1 MGSIYAVVV
10 AAGKSTRMGAG
21 VDKQL
26 LALNG
31 QPVLARSVAVL
42 EKASGIS
49 GIILV
54 VAPNAVTRY
63 QGLINEWG
71 CCKVAAVVSGGE
83 SRQDS
88 VCAGL
93 SALPEDTS
101 LVLIHDGARPLV
113 KPEHVEDV
121 LEAAARFDAAT
132 LAVPT
137 KDTVKSSDA
146 DGFVVQTIPRE
157 TLWLVQTPQAFAYPL
172 LMQAHRWAVQKGFIG
187 TDDASLVE
195 AMGGRVKL
203 VQGSYSNIKITT
215 PEDVAVAEALI
226 GFG

>member
-1 MGSIYAVVV
+1 
-10 AAGKSTRMGAG
+10 MGAG

-26 LALNG
+26 LALHG
-31 QPVLARSVAVL
+31 QPVLARAVAVL
-42 EKASGIS
+42 EKAPGIL
-49 GIILV
+49 GIIVV
-54 VAPNAVTRY
+54 VAPDAVTRY
-63 QGLINEWG
+63 KGLIDKWG
-71 CCKVAAVVSGGE
+71 CRKVVAVVPGGE

-88 VCAGL
+88 VYEGL

-113 KPEHVEDV
+113 KPEHVGDV
-121 LEAAARFDAAT
+121 LEAAARFDAAA
-132 LAVPT
+132 LAVPA

-146 DGFVVQTIPRE
+146 GGFVVQTIPRE

-172 LMQAHRWAVQKGFIG
+172 IMQAHRWAMQKGFVG

-215 PEDVAVAEALI
+215 PEDVAVAEALM
-226 GFG
+226 GFV